1 LVKRPGSMEDMVE
14 SFWKNK
20 KVFLT
25 GHTGFK
31 GSWMSLWLLKA
42 GANLTGYSLGLP
54 STPSLFEELKI
65 SKDMNSIFADIRDLE
80 NLKREVKVAQPE
92 IIIHMAA
99 QPLVRYSYAEPVET
113 YMTNVMGTV
122 HLFEAARK
130 AGSVKTVLNVTSD
143 KCYENLEREEGYKEH
158 EAMGGNDP
166 YSNSKGCAE
175 LVTHAYRQS
184 FFKKEGLL
192 LASGRAGNVIGGGDW
207 ADDRLVPDIIRSVI
221 KNETL
226 VIRSP
231 KSIRPWQHVLE
242 PVGGYLHLA
251 EMLHNGGEK
260 YAEGFNFGP
269 SKEDHCDVENIILKM
284 NKVWSGKI
292 RYEIVQSQSNPHE
305 AKLLTLDCEKAREK
319 LNWQPRWNLNLALQK
334 TVEWNELRLKDIS
347 SVKDV
352 TLKQISEYQQS

>member
-1 LVKRPGSMEDMVE
+1 MVE

-80 NLKREVKVAQPE
+80 NLKREVKEAQPE

-130 AGSVKTVLNVTSD
+130 AGSVKAVLNVTSD

-231 KSIRPWQHVLE
+231 KSVRPWQHVLE

-251 EMLHNGGEK
+251 EMLYNGGEK

-284 NKVWSGKI
+284 NKVWNGKI

-305 AKLLTLDCEKAREK
+305 AKLLTLDCEKARQK
-319 LNWQPRWNLNLALQK
+319 LNWQPRWNLNQALQK
-334 TVEWNELRLKDIS
+334 TVEWNEQRLIDLS

-352 TLKQISEYQQS
+352 TLRQISEYQQS

>member
-1 LVKRPGSMEDMVE
+1 MVE

-80 NLKREVKVAQPE
+80 NLKREVKEAQPE

-130 AGSVKTVLNVTSD
+130 AESVKAVLNVTSD

-231 KSIRPWQHVLE
+231 KSVRPWQHVLE

-251 EMLHNGGEK
+251 EMLYNGGEK

-292 RYEIVQSQSNPHE
+292 RYEIVQSQNNPHE
-305 AKLLTLDCEKAREK
+305 AKLLTLDCEKARQK
-319 LNWQPRWNLNLALQK
+319 LKWQPRWNLNLALQK
-334 TVEWNELRLKDIS
+334 TVEWNEQRLIDLS